1 MKQNLILKKR
11 SRKDIMDNNH
21 SNKNALLC
29 GGIIAGVL
37 IGAAVST
44 WLWRQRVEML
54 EEINASPEDRA
65 ENIISSVEEK
75 LASIEKAV
83 AEIQEKG

>member
-1 MKQNLILKKR
+1 ME
-11 SRKDIMDNNH
+11 NNH
-21 SNKNALLC
+21 SSKDALLF

-37 IGAAVST
+37 IGAAAST

-54 EEINASPEDRA
+54 EEMNASPEDRA

-75 LASIEKAV
+75 LASIEKAI
-83 AEIQEKG
+83 AQIQGD